1 MAVTVAVSGLAVAA
15 SSCRSLTAT
24 CQADPARLSLTGA
37 EFGQAVVAVLAVLAI
52 STEFDTGMIRV
63 MFAALP
69 GRCGVLAAKA
79 VVLAG
84 LVLPAAVIAMVVSQ
98 LTGRLVLPGNGF
110 TAAHGYAALSLGDP
124 AVLRATLGSALYLT
138 LVALLSLGVA
148 TIVRDSA
155 VAAGVVLALLYLFPI
170 VITVVGDPR
179 WQRHLEQIGPM
190 SAGHAIQTTVNV
202 ASLPLSPWAG
212 RRASRV
218 GSRRAAPGRRAARA
232 ARHMTRPGAGGTS
245 LMSRRL
251 DRATAELAIAGLL
264 VAVFTC
270 GLGVLAALVP
280 VGHGIAAKN
289 GGWFTPAVVGGVF
302 MFHPLLVAVPWAA
315 CFVLGLLDWRRP
327 WRAEHLDLLALAG
340 FFPVAML
347 LSDDLSQAS
356 LWLAAVCLGWL
367 LAGMAGAALGL
378 WRMPDCAR
386 P

>member
-1 MAVTVAVSGLAVAA
+1 MSARALRAEWTKTRTAPGTFWLLLGAVAVTVAVSGLAVAA

-63 MFAALP
+63 TFAALP

-110 TAAHGYAALSLGDP
+110 TAAHGYAALSLGDGT
-124 AVLRATLGSALYLT
+124 VLRATLGSALYLT

-170 VITVVGDPR
+170 MITVVGDPR

-190 SAGHAIQTTVNV
+190 SAGLAIQTTVNV

-212 RRASRV
+212 
-218 GSRRAAPGRRAARA
+218 
-232 ARHMTRPGAGGTS
+232 
-245 LMSRRL
+245 
-251 DRATAELAIAGLL
+251 
-264 VAVFTC
+264 
-270 GLGVLAALVP
+270 LGVLAA
-280 VGHGIAAKN
+280 
-289 GGWFTPAVVGGVF
+289 
-302 MFHPLLVAVPWAA
+302 WAA
-315 CFVLGLLDWRRP
+315 GALLLGG
-327 WRAEHLDLLALAG
+327 ALLALR
-340 FFPVAML
+340 
-347 LSDDLSQAS
+347 DT
-356 LWLAAVCLGWL
+356 
-367 LAGMAGAALGL
+367 
-378 WRMPDCAR
+378 
-386 P
+386 